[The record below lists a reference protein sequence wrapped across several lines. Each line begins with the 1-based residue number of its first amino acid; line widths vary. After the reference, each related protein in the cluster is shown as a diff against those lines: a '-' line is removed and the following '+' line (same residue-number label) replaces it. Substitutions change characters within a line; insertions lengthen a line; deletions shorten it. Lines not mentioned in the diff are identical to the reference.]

1 MEKLSIFKR
10 VMNDELTAVED
21 VLKRVDDNSNDY
33 SKIIDLIV
41 NLKGRLIFT
50 GVGKSGHIGEKL
62 AATFASTGT
71 PSFFVHATES
81 MHGDLGMITKDDLV
95 IDISNSGETKESLA
109 PIVPIH
115 RIGAKI
121 VALTGNRHSTL
132 AKKSD
137 YLFEVHVDGE
147 ADKFNLAPT
156 KSSTAVLVAGDSL
169 AITVS
174 ELKGFSERDFGM
186 FHPGGALGKRLLD
199 EGAMEGEGQ

>member
-1 MEKLSIFKR
+1 MEKLSIFKQ
-10 VMNDELTAVED
+10 VMTDELTAVEG
-21 VLKRVDDNSNDY
+21 VLKRVDDNSKDY
-33 SKIIDLIV
+33 SNIIDSIV

-71 PSFFVHATES
+71 PSFFVHATEA
-81 MHGDLGMITKDDLV
+81 MHGDLGMITKNDLV
-95 IDISNSGETKESLA
+95 IDISNSGETKESIA
-109 PIVPIH
+109 PIDPIH

-121 VALTGNRHSTL
+121 IALTGNKDSTL

-137 YLFEVHVDGE
+137 YLLEVHVDGE

-156 KSSTAVLVAGDSL
+156 NSSTAVLVTGDAL

-174 ELKGFSERDFGM
+174 ELKGFSEKNFGM
-186 FHPGGALGKRLLD
+186 FHPGGALGKRLLE
-199 EGAMEGEGQ
+199 EGAI